1 MKTATEPPAPAESDE
16 FMTVGEVAKLL
27 RVTPMTV
34 YSEIHAGHLF
44 AIRVGRRRLR
54 VPVESYR
61 AYKNR
66 GQSSAEP
73 ESASVPAAA

>member
-1 MKTATEPPAPAESDE
+1 MTTATEPRAPAESDE

-27 RVTPMTV
+27 RVSPMTV
-34 YSEIHAGHLF
+34 YTEIHAGRLY

-54 VPVESYR
+54 IPVESYR

-66 GQSSAEP
+66 GQVASDAE
-73 ESASVPAAA
+73 SVPAAA